1 MPEDVPHALHE
12 STAVPVSG
20 SFAMNAAEE
29 LLGSAAVA
37 RHGARIALICGDSQ
51 LSYRTLAGQ
60 VRRAACAVVALGL
73 RPGERVLLLMRDTP
87 EMAAAWL
94 GIVWAGGVAIALNT
108 KLPEEDYRHIHADS
122 GARITL
128 IEDVFATARL
138 DLTREF
144 AAQGA
149 LAVAG
154 ACDVEGAID
163 WRATLAATRDDA
175 PAFAAR
181 ADDPAFWLYSSGTTG
196 RPKGI
201 IHTQANLLCA
211 GMGQREVLS
220 LGPDDRVLATSKLFF
235 SYALEHG
242 LLGPL
247 SIGATS
253 ILYPDWADPEAVCA
267 LVARHRP
274 SAFYSVPSFYRRL
287 LDAPEPARAALAD
300 VRYFVSAGE
309 RLPASVNEAWQRA
322 TGREIL
328 GLYGMS
334 ETFCVAMMTPPGTV
348 RGPRTGRPLTG
359 VEVQLRDDSGAEVGV
374 GKPGVLWIRH
384 PALALGYANRP
395 EATREQFVD
404 GWFCT
409 RDVFLRDSEGFFAHQ
424 GRSDDFIKVAGQWV
438 QPGDVEEAVL
448 GEGEISEA
456 VCVPVT
462 DEAGFERLALFVV
475 PAQDAEAAL
484 ASAQRACEAQLAR
497 HKRPRWFRA
506 VDEIPRTATGKMQRF
521 KLREML
527 ERELGVQG

>member
-1 MPEDVPHALHE
+1 
-12 STAVPVSG
+12 
-20 SFAMNAAEE
+20 MNAADE
-29 LLGSAAVA
+29 LLGETALA
-37 RHGARIALICGDSQ
+37 RHASRTALICGDDRVSYAQ
-51 LSYRTLAGQ
+51 LAKQ
-60 VRRAACAVVALGL
+60 VRRAAGALAAMGV

-94 GIVWAGGVAIALNT
+94 GVVRVGAVAVALNS
-108 KLPEEDYRHIHADS
+108 KLSEEDYRHIHADS
-122 GARITL
+122 SARVAL
-128 IEDVFATARL
+128 IEDLFVAARP
-138 DLTREF
+138 DLAQEF
-144 AAQGA
+144 AADGGLVVVGTGDNRVSGA
-149 LAVAG
+149 VSWRDAVRTA
-154 ACDVEGAID
+154 
-163 WRATLAATRDDA
+163 RDDL
-175 PAFAAR
+175 PAHDAR
-181 ADDPAFWLYSSGTTG
+181 RDDPAFWLYSSGTTG

-201 IHTQANLLCA
+201 IHTQGNLLLA
-211 GMGQREVLS
+211 GMGQREVLG
-220 LGPDDRVLATSKLFF
+220 LGAGDRVLATSKLFF

-247 SIGATS
+247 SLGATAV
-253 ILYPDWADPEAVCA
+253 LHPDWADPDAICA

-274 SAFYSVPSFYRRL
+274 TAFFSVPSFYRRL
-287 LDAPEPARAALAD
+287 LDQSEAARASLAE

-359 VEVQLRDDSGAEVGV
+359 VDAILRDEAGAEVGV
-374 GKPGVLWIRH
+374 GKPGVLWLRH

-409 RDVFLRDSEGFFAHQ
+409 RDVFVCDAEGFYAHQ

-438 QPGDVEEAVL
+438 QPGDVEEAVQ
-448 GEGEISEA
+448 GEAAVAEA
-456 VCVPVT
+456 ACVPVT
-462 DEAGFERLALFVV
+462 DDAGFERLALFVV
-475 PAQDAEAAL
+475 PTNDQDAALEA
-484 ASAQRACEAQLAR
+484 AQRACEAQLPR
-497 HKRPRWFRA
+497 HKRPRWIRA
-506 VDEIPRTATGKMQRF
+506 LDEIPRTATGKMQRF

-527 ERELGVQG
+527 EREFALRG

>member
-1 MPEDVPHALHE
+1 
-12 STAVPVSG
+12 
-20 SFAMNAAEE
+20 MNAAEE
-29 LLGSAAVA
+29 LMGEGALA
-37 RHGARIALICGDSQ
+37 RHGARAALICGSTQ
-51 LSYRTLAGQ
+51 LSYADLARQ
-60 VRRAACAVVALGL
+60 LRRAAGAFSKLGL

-108 KLPEEDYRHIHADS
+108 KLSEDDYRHIRADS

-128 IEDVFATARL
+128 IEDVFASARP
-138 DLTREF
+138 DLAKEF
-144 AAQGA
+144 AAQGG
-149 LAVAG
+149 LAIAG
-154 ACDVEGAID
+154 AIETAQAID
-163 WRATLAATRDDA
+163 WRATLAAARDDL
-175 PAFAAR
+175 PAVERR

-201 IHTQANLLCA
+201 IHTQTNLLCA
-211 GMGQREVLS
+211 GMGQRQVLG
-220 LGPDDRVLATSKLFF
+220 LQRGDRVLATSKLFF

-247 SIGATS
+247 SIGATA
-253 ILYPDWADPEAVCA
+253 ILHPEWADPDAICA
-267 LVARHRP
+267 LVADEQP

-287 LDAPEPARAALAD
+287 LDMPERARAAFAK

-334 ETFCVAMMTPPGTV
+334 ETFCVAMMTPPGTA
-348 RGPRTGRPLTG
+348 RGPRTGRPLEG
-359 VEVQLRDDSGAEVGV
+359 VTVQLREEGGAEVDV

-384 PALALGYANRP
+384 PALAVGYANRP
-395 EATREQFVD
+395 EANREQFVD

-409 RDVFLRDSEGFFAHQ
+409 RDVFVRDAEGFYAHQ

-448 GEGEISEA
+448 GAPEISEA
-456 VCVPVT
+456 ACVPAT
-462 DEAGFERLALFVV
+462 DESGFERLALFIV
-475 PAQDAEAAL
+475 PTGDPESAL
-484 ASAQRACEAQLAR
+484 SAAQRACEARLAR

-506 VDEIPRTATGKMQRF
+506 IDEIPRTATGKMQRF

-527 ERELGVQG
+527 EQELGTQG

>member
-1 MPEDVPHALHE
+1 
-12 STAVPVSG
+12 
-20 SFAMNAAEE
+20 MNAAEE
-29 LLGSAAVA
+29 LMGEAALA
-37 RHGARIALICGDSQ
+37 RHGARVAIVCGESR
-51 LSYRTLAGQ
+51 LPYAELARQ
-60 VRRAACAVVALGL
+60 VRRAAGAFAALGL
-73 RPGERVLLLMRDTP
+73 RPGERVLLMMRDTA

-94 GIVWAGGVAIALNT
+94 GIIWAGGVAIALNS
-108 KLPEEDYRHIHADS
+108 KLSEDDYRHIRADS

-128 IEDVFATARL
+128 IEDVFASARP
-138 DLTREF
+138 DLTEEF
-144 AAQGA
+144 AAQGG

-154 ACDVEGAID
+154 SVETARAID
-163 WRATLAATRDDA
+163 WRAMHCAARDDM
-175 PAFAAR
+175 AACDVR

-201 IHTQANLLCA
+201 VHTQANLLCA
-211 GMGQREVLS
+211 GMGQRQVLGLQPGDS
-220 LGPDDRVLATSKLFF
+220 VLATSKLFF

-247 SIGATS
+247 SIGATA
-253 ILYPDWADPEAVCA
+253 ILYPEWADPDSTCA
-267 LVARHRP
+267 LVARERP

-287 LDAPEPARAALAD
+287 LELPEHARAAFAE

-309 RLPASVNEAWQRA
+309 RLPVSVNEAWQRA

-348 RGPRTGRPLTG
+348 RGPRTGRPLEG
-359 VEVQLRDDSGAEVGV
+359 VDVQLRDERGNEVGV

-395 EATREQFVD
+395 EANREQFID

-409 RDVFLRDSEGFFAHQ
+409 RDVFVRDTEGFYAHQ

-438 QPGDVEEAVL
+438 QPGDVEESML
-448 GEGEISEA
+448 GAPEISEA
-456 VCVPVT
+456 ACVPAT
-462 DEAGFERLALFVV
+462 DEAGFERLALFIV
-475 PAQDAEAAL
+475 PAGSAEAAL
-484 ASAQRACEAQLAR
+484 AAAQRACEAQLAR
-497 HKRPRWFRA
+497 HKRPRWFR
-506 VDEIPRTATGKMQRF
+506 VIDEIPRTATGKMQRF

-527 ERELGVQG
+527 EQELGTQS

>member
-1 MPEDVPHALHE
+1 
-12 STAVPVSG
+12 
-20 SFAMNAAEE
+20 MNAAEE
-29 LLGSAAVA
+29 LLGEAALA
-37 RHGARIALICGDSQ
+37 RHAKRTALICGDVR
-51 LSYRTLAGQ
+51 LSYSDLAAQ
-60 VRRAACAVVALGL
+60 VRRAAGAFAALGL

-94 GIVWAGGVAIALNT
+94 GIVRAGGVAIALNT
-108 KLPEEDYRHIHADS
+108 KLSEEDYRHIHTDS
-122 GARITL
+122 AARITL
-128 IEDVFATARL
+128 IEDVFAAARP
-138 DLTREF
+138 DLAHEF
-144 AAQGA
+144 AAHGHV
-149 LAVAG
+149 AVAG
-154 ACDVEGAID
+154 HSTAPGVLD
-163 WRATLAATRDDA
+163 WRATLQAARDDA
-175 PAFAAR
+175 PAYDASGDA
-181 ADDPAFWLYSSGTTG
+181 PAFWLYSSGTTG

-211 GMGQREVLS
+211 GMGQREVLA
-220 LGPDDRVLATSKLFF
+220 LGPEDRVLATSKLFF

-247 SIGATS
+247 SIGATA
-253 ILYPDWADPEAVCA
+253 ILHPDWADPDSICA

-287 LDAPEPARAALAD
+287 LESPNGARAALAE
-300 VRYFVSAGE
+300 VRHFVSAGE
-309 RLPASVNEAWQRA
+309 RLPVSVNKAWQRA

-348 RGPRTGRPLTG
+348 SGPRTGRPLSG
-359 VEVQLRDDSGAEVGV
+359 VDAQLRDEAGAEVGI
-374 GKPGVLWIRH
+374 GKPGVLWVRH
-384 PALALGYANRP
+384 PSMALGYANRP
-395 EATREQFVD
+395 EATREQFVN

-409 RDVFLRDSEGFFAHQ
+409 RDVFVRDADGFFAHQ

-448 GEGEISEA
+448 AAPEISDA

-475 PAQDAEAAL
+475 PANATAAALEAAK
-484 ASAQRACEAQLAR
+484 RVCEERLPR

-506 VDEIPRTATGKMQRF
+506 VGEIPRTATGKMQRF

-527 ERELGVQG
+527 QRELSPQG

>member
-1 MPEDVPHALHE
+1 
-12 STAVPVSG
+12 
-20 SFAMNAAEE
+20 MNAADD
-29 LLGSAAVA
+29 LLGEAALA
-37 RHGARIALICGDSQ
+37 RYGQRIALICGDEQ
-51 LSYRTLAGQ
+51 LSYADLAVR
-60 VRRAACAVVALGL
+60 VRRAAGAIAMLGL
-73 RPGERVLLLMRDTP
+73 RPGDRVLLLMRDTA

-94 GIVWAGGVAIALNT
+94 GIVRAGGIAIALNT
-108 KLPEEDYRHIHADS
+108 KLSEEDYRHIHADS
-122 GARITL
+122 AARITL
-128 IEDVFATARL
+128 IEDVFATARP

-144 AAQGA
+144 ASHGG

-154 ACDVEGAID
+154 SAEGIAQAVD
-163 WRATLAATRDDA
+163 WRAALAAAGDDA
-175 PAFAAR
+175 PAFDAR
-181 ADDPAFWLYSSGTTG
+181 PDDPAFWLYSSGTTG

-220 LGPDDRVLATSKLFF
+220 LGPEDRVLATSKLFF

-247 SIGATS
+247 SIGATAV
-253 ILYPDWADPEAVCA
+253 LFPDWADPEAICG
-267 LVARHRP
+267 LVARWRP

-287 LDAPEPARAALAD
+287 LDLPQDARSALAG

-309 RLPASVNEAWQRA
+309 RLPVSINQAWQQA

-348 RGPRTGRPLTG
+348 RGPRTGKPLGG
-359 VEVQLRDDSGAEVGV
+359 VVAQLRDERGAEVGA
-374 GKPGVLWIRH
+374 GKPGVLWLRH
-384 PALALGYANRP
+384 PSLALGYANRP

-409 RDVFLRDSEGFFAHQ
+409 RDVFVRDTDGFYTHQ

-448 GEGEISEA
+448 GTSEIAEA
-456 VCVPVT
+456 ACVPVT
-462 DEAGFERLALFVV
+462 DEAGFERLAL
-475 PAQDAEAAL
+475 AAHF
-484 ASAQRACEAQLAR
+484 A
-497 HKRPRWFRA
+497 A
-506 VDEIPRTATGKMQRF
+506 V
-521 KLREML
+521 
-527 ERELGVQG
+527 

>member
-1 MPEDVPHALHE
+1 
-12 STAVPVSG
+12 
-20 SFAMNAAEE
+20 MNAAEI
-29 LLGSAAVA
+29 LLGDDALT
-37 RHGARIALICGDSQ
+37 RHGERVALICGDEQ
-51 LSYRTLAGQ
+51 LTYRELAAR
-60 VRRAACAVVALGL
+60 VRRAAQAIADLGV
-73 RPGERVLLLMRDTP
+73 RPGDRVLLLMRDTP
-87 EMAAAWL
+87 EMATAWL
-94 GIVWAGGVAIALNT
+94 GIVRAGGIAVALNT
-108 KLPEEDYRHIHADS
+108 KLSEEDYRHIHADS
-122 GARITL
+122 AARLTL
-128 IEDVFATARL
+128 IEDVFAAARP

-144 AAQGA
+144 ATQGG

-154 ACDVEGAID
+154 GESGAQATD
-163 WRATLAATRDDA
+163 WRAALARVREDA
-175 PAFAAR
+175 PPFDASPQ
-181 ADDPAFWLYSSGTTG
+181 DPAFWLYSSGTTG

-220 LGPDDRVLATSKLFF
+220 LGPADRVLATSKLFF

-247 SIGATS
+247 SIGATA
-253 ILYPDWADPEAVCA
+253 ILCPDWADPDTICA
-267 LVARHRP
+267 LVERWRP

-287 LDAPEPARAALAD
+287 LEVPQDKRSALAD

-309 RLPASVNEAWQRA
+309 RLPVSINEAWQRA

-348 RGPRTGRPLTG
+348 RGPRTGKPLSG
-359 VEVQLRDDSGAEVGV
+359 VVAQLRDERGAEVSV
-374 GKPGVLWIRH
+374 GKPGVLWLRH
-384 PALALGYANRP
+384 PSLALGYANRP

-409 RDVFLRDSEGFFAHQ
+409 RDVFLCDADGFYAHQ

-448 GEGEISEA
+448 AAPEIAEA
-456 VCVPVT
+456 ACVPVT
-462 DEAGFERLALFVV
+462 DESGFERLALFVV
-475 PAQDAEAAL
+475 PRAAAQAAVTAAQHACEAAL
-484 ASAQRACEAQLAR
+484 PRF
-497 HKRPRWFRA
+497 KRPRWVRS
-506 VDEIPRTATGKMQRF
+506 VSEIPRTATGKMQRF

-527 ERELGVQG
+527 ERELDARG

>member
-1 MPEDVPHALHE
+1 
-12 STAVPVSG
+12 
-20 SFAMNAAEE
+20 MNAAEE
-29 LLGSAAVA
+29 LMGEVALA
-37 RHGARIALICGDSQ
+37 RHGARVALVCGAIQ
-51 LSYRTLAGQ
+51 LSYADLARQ
-60 VRRAACAVVALGL
+60 VRRAAAGFVALGL
-73 RPGERVLLLMRDTP
+73 RPAERVLLMMRDTP

-94 GIVWAGGVAIALNT
+94 GIVWAGGVAVALNT
-108 KLPEEDYRHIHADS
+108 KLSEDDYRHIRADS

-128 IEDVFATARL
+128 IEDVFASARP

-144 AAQGA
+144 AAQGG

-154 ACDVEGAID
+154 AVDTERAID
-163 WRATLAATRDDA
+163 WRATLAAARDDLS
-175 PAFAAR
+175 AFDGR

-201 IHTQANLLCA
+201 VHTHSNLRCA
-211 GMGQREVLS
+211 GMGQREVLG
-220 LGPDDRVLATSKLFF
+220 LQPADRVLATSKLFF

-247 SIGATS
+247 SIGATAV
-253 ILYPDWADPEAVCA
+253 LYPDWADPDSICA
-267 LVARHRP
+267 LVADQRP

-287 LDAPEPARAALAD
+287 LDMPERARAAFAE

-309 RLPASVNEAWQRA
+309 RLPASVNDAWQRA

-348 RGPRTGRPLTG
+348 RGPRTGRPLEG
-359 VEVQLRDDSGAEVGV
+359 VDVELRDEGGAEVGV

-384 PALALGYANRP
+384 PALAVGYANRP
-395 EATREQFVD
+395 EANREQFVD

-409 RDVFLRDSEGFFAHQ
+409 RDVFVRDAEGFYAHQ

-448 GEGEISEA
+448 GAPEISEA
-456 VCVPVT
+456 ACVPAT
-462 DEAGFERLALFVV
+462 DEAGFERLALFIV
-475 PAQDAEAAL
+475 PAGNAESAL
-484 ASAQRACEAQLAR
+484 AAAQRACDAQLAR

-506 VDEIPRTATGKMQRF
+506 IDEIPRTATGKMQRY

-527 ERELGVQG
+527 EQELGTQS

>member
-1 MPEDVPHALHE
+1 
-12 STAVPVSG
+12 
-20 SFAMNAAEE
+20 MNAADD
-29 LLGSAAVA
+29 LLGEAALA
-37 RHGARIALICGDSQ
+37 RHGWRIALICGDQQ
-51 LSYRTLAGQ
+51 LTYADLAAR
-60 VRRAACAVVALGL
+60 VRRAAGAIAMLGL
-73 RPGERVLLLMRDTP
+73 RPGDRVLLLMRDTA

-94 GIVWAGGVAIALNT
+94 GIVRAGGIAIALNT
-108 KLPEEDYRHIHADS
+108 KLSEEDYRHIHADS
-122 GARITL
+122 AARITL
-128 IEDVFATARL
+128 IEDVFAAARP

-144 AAQGA
+144 ASHGG

-154 ACDVEGAID
+154 STEGIAQAID
-163 WRATLAATRDDA
+163 WRAALAAARDDA
-175 PAFAAR
+175 PAFDAR
-181 ADDPAFWLYSSGTTG
+181 PDDPAFWLYSSGTTG

-201 IHTQANLLCA
+201 VHTQANLLCA
-211 GMGQREVLS
+211 GMGQREVLA

-247 SIGATS
+247 SIGATAV
-253 ILYPDWADPEAVCA
+253 LYPDWADPDAVCG
-267 LVARHRP
+267 LVARWRP

-287 LDAPEPARAALAD
+287 LDVPQDARAALAE

-309 RLPASVNEAWQRA
+309 RLPVSINEAWQQA

-348 RGPRTGRPLTG
+348 RGPRTGKPLGG
-359 VEVQLRDDSGAEVGV
+359 VVAQLRDERGADVGV
-374 GKPGVLWIRH
+374 GKPGVLWLRH
-384 PALALGYANRP
+384 PSLALGYANRP

-409 RDVFLRDSEGFFAHQ
+409 RDVFVRDADGFYAHQ

-438 QPGDVEEAVL
+438 QPGDIEEAVL
-448 GEGEISEA
+448 GVGEIAEA
-456 VCVPVT
+456 ACVPVT

-475 PAQDAEAAL
+475 PATATEAAL
-484 ASAQRACEAQLAR
+484 AAAQRACEAVLPR
-497 HKRPRWFRA
+497 FKRPRWVRS
-506 VDEIPRTATGKMQRF
+506 VSEIPRTATGKMQRF

-527 ERELGVQG
+527 ERELGTRG